1 MPGSMKKQETIFKVF
16 IFGDGGVG
24 KTTLIERFL
33 TGVYNTSLRMTI
45 GVDFRIKRLNVEN
58 KGEDKNITLQI
69 WDFAGEDRFRVMLPL
84 YVKGSKGG
92 IFMFDITRYSSL
104 KNITSWME
112 TVKSIENDIP
122 ILMVGGKS
130 DLNDQRCISSDD
142 AMEVA
147 KQYDFYG
154 YGECSSKTGQFVEE
168 VFHLMARSIMEKQ
181 NMI

>member
-1 MPGSMKKQETIFKVF
+1 MPTMKNQESIFKVF

-33 TGVYNTSLRMTI
+33 TGVFNTTLRMTI
-45 GVDFRIKRLNVEN
+45 GVDFRIKKLTVEN
-58 KGEDKNITLQI
+58 KNVTLQI

-104 KNITSWME
+104 KNIASWMD

-122 ILMVGGKS
+122 ILMVGGKL
-130 DLNDQRCISSDD
+130 DLNDQRSLTSDD
-142 AMEVA
+142 AMEIA

-154 YGECSSKTGQFVEE
+154 YGECSAKTGQFVED
-168 VFHLMARSIMEKQ
+168 VFNLMTRSIMEKQ

>member
-1 MPGSMKKQETIFKVF
+1 MPDSIKKQESIFKVF

-33 TGVYNTSLRMTI
+33 TGVFNITLRMTI
-45 GVDFRIKRLNVEN
+45 GVDFRIKKLTVEN
-58 KGEDKNITLQI
+58 KNVTLQI

-104 KNITSWME
+104 KNIASWME

-122 ILMVGGKS
+122 ILMIGGKL
-130 DLNDQRCISSDD
+130 DLNDQRSISAED
-142 AMEVA
+142 AMEIA

-154 YGECSSKTGQFVEE
+154 YGECSSKTGQFVEDI
-168 VFHLMARSIMEKQ
+168 FSLMTRSIMEKQ